1 MKTLNYITAFALSLL
16 TLTACNQAS
25 TEENKEEAASAKPN
39 DEVTLTKDQYKVAA
53 LQTGKLEMRSLSD
66 VIKANGAIDVPP
78 ENMVSISAPLGG
90 YIKSSGLLLGQQI
103 RKGQVIATI
112 ENPEFIDIQQE
123 YLESK
128 SRFEF
133 LALEYKRQEELRK
146 EDVNSAKTFQQV
158 SSEYKMI
165 QARMSGLEQKLLLIG
180 ISAKQLQSGK
190 ISKTSN
196 LYSPI
201 NGYVTLSNATT
212 GKYVNP
218 TDVIFEL
225 ANKSEMHLALN
236 VYERD
241 AAKIKVGQSIKF
253 ALANEAGYER
263 KARVFLIGKS
273 TGTEGTVPVHCHL
286 LDAGNT
292 TLFPGMYAK
301 AMIETTNQ
309 SVPALPNEAIVQS
322 DGLDYI
328 FIQTASSDTK
338 GSAFKMI
345 PVKKG
350 IEQEGYTEVILP
362 DNFDHNSAI
371 VLKGAYTLLSAMKN
385 VEE

>member
-1 MKTLNYITAFALSLL
+1 MKTLNYIAAFALSLL
-16 TLTACNQAS
+16 TLTACNQAA
-25 TEENKEEAASAKPN
+25 TEEKKEEPAMAKPS
-39 DEVTLTKDQYKVAA
+39 DEVTLSKDQHRVAA
-53 LQTGKLEMRSLSD
+53 LQMGKLEMRSLSD

-90 YIKSSGLLLGQQI
+90 YIKSSGLLPGQQI
-103 RKGQVIATI
+103 RKGQVIATL

-133 LALEYKRQEELRK
+133 LALEYKRQEQLRK

-165 QARMSGLEQKLLLIG
+165 QARMSGLEQKLSLIG
-180 ISAKQLQSGK
+180 INAKNLNSGK

-253 ALANEAGYER
+253 ALANETEYNRNA
-263 KARVFLIGKS
+263 KVFLIGKS
-273 TGTEGTVPVHCHL
+273 TSTDGTVPVHCHL

-292 TLFPGMYAK
+292 SLFPGMYAK

-309 SVPALPNEAIVQS
+309 SVSALPNESIVQS
-322 DGLDYI
+322 DGMDFI
-328 FIQTASSDTK
+328 FIQISSSDSK
-338 GSAFKMI
+338 GATFKMI
-345 PVKKG
+345 PIKKVSSRKD
-350 IEQEGYTEVILP
+350 IQRSSCQIILI
-362 DNFDHNSAI
+362 AI
-371 VLKGAYTLLSAMKN
+371 QQLCLKELTSYFLQ
-385 VEE
+385 

>member
-1 MKTLNYITAFALSLL
+1 MKTLNYITAFMLSLL
-16 TLTACNQAS
+16 TLMACNQATKEEN
-25 TEENKEEAASAKPN
+25 TEEATAKPS
-39 DEVTLTKDQYKVAA
+39 DEVILSKDQYNLAA

-103 RKGQVIATI
+103 HKGQVIAII

-133 LALEYKRQEELRK
+133 LALEYKRQEQLRK

-158 SSEYKMI
+158 NSEYKMI
-165 QARMSGLEQKLLLIG
+165 QARMSGLEQKLSLIG
-180 ISAKQLQSGK
+180 INAKSLQSGK

-236 VYERD
+236 VYEKD

-253 ALANEAGYER
+253 ALANETGYNR
-263 KARVFLIGKS
+263 NARVFLIGKS

-292 TLFPGMYAK
+292 SLFPGMYAK

-309 SVPALPNEAIVQS
+309 TVPSLPNESIVQS
-322 DGLDYI
+322 DGMDYI
-328 FIQTASSDTK
+328 FIQTTSSETK
-338 GSAFKMI
+338 EFMFKMI

-350 IEQEGYTEVILP
+350 IEQEGYTEVLLP
-362 DNFDHNSAI
+362 ENFDRNSAV

>member
-16 TLTACNQAS
+16 TLTACNQAA
-25 TEENKEEAASAKPN
+25 TEEKKEEPAMDKPS
-39 DEVTLTKDQYKVAA
+39 DEVTLSKDQHRVAT
-53 LQTGKLEMRSLSD
+53 LQMGKLEMRSLSD

-90 YIKSSGLLLGQQI
+90 YIKSSGLLPGQQI
-103 RKGQVIATI
+103 RKGQVIATL

-133 LALEYKRQEELRK
+133 LALEYKRQEQLRK

-165 QARMSGLEQKLLLIG
+165 QARMSGLEQKLSLIG
-180 ISAKQLQSGK
+180 INAKNLSSGK

-253 ALANEAGYER
+253 ALANETEYNRNA
-263 KARVFLIGKS
+263 KVFLIGKS
-273 TGTEGTVPVHCHL
+273 TGTDGTVPVHCHL
-286 LDAGNT
+286 LDVGNT
-292 TLFPGMYAK
+292 SLFPGMYAK

-309 SVPALPNEAIVQS
+309 SVSALPNESIVQS
-322 DGLDYI
+322 DGMDYI
-328 FIQTASSDTK
+328 FIQTSSSEK
-338 GSAFKMI
+338 GFTFKMI

-362 DNFDHNSAI
+362 DNFDRNSAVVI
-371 VLKGAYTLLSAMKN
+371 KGAYTLLSAMKN

>member
-1 MKTLNYITAFALSLL
+1 MKQLNYITAFTLVLL
-16 TLTACNQAS
+16 TLTACNQAAKEEGKEEPS
-25 TEENKEEAASAKPN
+25 TEKPS
-39 DEVTLTKDQYKVAA
+39 DEVTLSKDQYRVAA
-53 LQTGKLEMRSLSD
+53 LQMGKLEMRTLSD
-66 VIKANGAIDVPP
+66 VIKANGAVDVPP
-78 ENMVSISAPLGG
+78 ENLVSISAPLGG
-90 YIKSSGLLLGQQI
+90 YIKSSGLLPGQQI

-133 LALEYKRQEELRK
+133 LALEYKRQEQLRK

-165 QARMSGLEQKLLLIG
+165 QARMSGLEQKLSLIG
-180 ISAKQLQSGK
+180 MNAKSLQSGK

-201 NGYVTLSNATT
+201 YGFVTVSNATT
-212 GKYVNP
+212 GRYVNP

-236 VYERD
+236 VFEKD
-241 AAKIKVGQSIKF
+241 AAKIKVGQTIKF
-253 ALANEAGYER
+253 ALANETEYNRNA
-263 KARVFLIGKS
+263 KVFLIGKS
-273 TGTEGTVPVHCHL
+273 TGTDGTVPVHCHL
-286 LDAGNT
+286 QNANDAA
-292 TLFPGMYAK
+292 LFPGMYAK
-301 AMIETTNQ
+301 ALIATTNQ
-309 SVPALPNEAIVQS
+309 SVPALPSEAIVQS

-328 FIQTASSDTK
+328 FIQTVASATK
-338 GSAFKMI
+338 GLTFKMI

-350 IEQEGYTEVILP
+350 IEQEGHSEVILP
-362 DNFDHNSAI
+362 ENFDKNATV

>member
-1 MKTLNYITAFALSLL
+1 MKTLNYITAFMLSLSGL
-16 TLTACNQAS
+16 AACTQAPK
-25 TEENKEEAASAKPN
+25 EENKEEVAVEKPN
-39 DEVTLTKDQYKVAA
+39 DQVSLSAEQYKLAA
-53 LQTGKLEMRSLSD
+53 LETGKLEMRPLSD

-90 YIKSSGLLLGQQI
+90 YIKSSGLLPGQQI

-133 LALEYKRQEELRK
+133 LGLEYKRQEQLRK
-146 EDVNSAKTFQQV
+146 EDVNSSKTFQQV

-165 QARMSGLEQKLLLIG
+165 QARMSGLEQKLSLIG
-180 ISAKQLQSGK
+180 ISAKSLQSGK

-236 VYERD
+236 VYEKD
-241 AAKIKVGQSIKF
+241 AAKIKVGQTIKF
-253 ALANEAGYER
+253 ALANETAYSR
-263 KARVFLIGKS
+263 NAKVFLIGKS

-286 LDAGNT
+286 QQANDAA
-292 TLFPGMYAK
+292 LFPGMYAK
-301 AMIETTNQ
+301 ALIAATDQT
-309 SVPALPNEAIVQS
+309 VPALPTQAIVQS
-322 DGLDYI
+322 DGIDYI
-328 FIQTASSDTK
+328 FVQTSSSQTK
-338 GSAFKMI
+338 GSTFKMI
-345 PVKKG
+345 PIKKG
-350 IEQEGYTEVILP
+350 MEQEGYSEVILP
-362 DNFDHNSAI
+362 DNFDKNATV
-371 VLKGAYTLLSAMKN
+371 VLKGAYSLLSAMKN

>member
-1 MKTLNYITAFALSLL
+1 MKTLNYITAFMLSLL
-16 TLTACNQAS
+16 ILTACNQAAK
-25 TEENKEEAASAKPN
+25 EENKEEATAKPG
-39 DEVTLTKDQYKVAA
+39 DEVILSKDQYNLAD

-103 RKGQVIATI
+103 HKGQVIAII

-133 LALEYKRQEELRK
+133 LVLEYKRQEQLRK

-158 SSEYKMI
+158 NSEYKMI
-165 QARMSGLEQKLLLIG
+165 QARMSGLEQKLSLIG
-180 ISAKQLQSGK
+180 INARSLQSGK

-201 NGYVTLSNATT
+201 NGYVTLNNATT

-225 ANKSEMHLALN
+225 ANKSEMHLALD
-236 VYERD
+236 VYEKD

-253 ALANEAGYER
+253 ALANETGYNR
-263 KARVFLIGKS
+263 NARVFLIGKS

-286 LDAGNT
+286 LDDGNT
-292 TLFPGMYAK
+292 SLFPGMYAK
-301 AMIETTNQ
+301 AMIEMTNQ
-309 SVPALPNEAIVQS
+309 TVPSLPNESIVQS
-322 DGLDYI
+322 DGMDYI
-328 FIQTASSDTK
+328 FIQPPSSKTK
-338 GSAFKMI
+338 EFMFKMI

-350 IEQEGYTEVILP
+350 IEQEGYTEVLLP
-362 DNFDHNSAI
+362 ENFDRNSAV

>member
-1 MKTLNYITAFALSLL
+1 MKTLNYITAFMLSLL
-16 TLTACNQAS
+16 TLTACNQAA
-25 TEENKEEAASAKPN
+25 KEEKKEVKPAAKVN
-39 DEVTLTKDQYKVAA
+39 DEVRLSKDQYRVTA
-53 LQTGKLEMRSLSD
+53 LQTGELEMRSLSN

-90 YIKSSGLLLGQQI
+90 YIKSYGLLPGQLI

-112 ENPEFIDIQQE
+112 ENPVFIDIQQE
-123 YLESK
+123 YLESQ
-128 SRFEF
+128 SRLEF
-133 LALEYKRQEELRK
+133 LSLEYKRQEQLRK

-158 SSEYKMI
+158 SSDYKMI
-165 QARMSGLEQKLLLIG
+165 QARMSGLEQKLSLIG
-180 ISAKQLQSGK
+180 INAKNLNSGK

-201 NGYVTLSNATT
+201 NGFVTVSNATT

-236 VYERD
+236 VYEKD
-241 AAKIKVGQSIKF
+241 ADKIKVGQTIKF
-253 ALANEAGYER
+253 ALANETAYNR
-263 KARVFLIGKS
+263 NAKVFLIGKS

-286 LDAGNT
+286 PDAGNPA
-292 TLFPGMYAK
+292 LFPGMYAK
-301 AMIETTNQ
+301 ALIATTYQ
-309 SVPALPNEAIVQS
+309 SVPSLPADAIVQS
-322 DGLDYI
+322 DGVDYI
-328 FIQTASSDTK
+328 FIQTAAGTK
-338 GSAFKMI
+338 GFTFKMI

-350 IEQEGYTEVILP
+350 IEQEGYVEVILP
-362 DNFDHNSAI
+362 DNFNRQSAI